1 MTLPLELACGTA
13 STKVLGETRNVSSA
27 GVFFRAGE
35 KMRLGQAIEY
45 LITFPKAPGTDTLV
59 RVRCMGTVVREQP
72 QESSFAATLERYE
85 FVREG

>member
-1 MTLPLELACGTA
+1 
-13 STKVLGETRNVSSA
+13 
-27 GVFFRAGE
+27 
-35 KMRLGQAIEY
+35 MRLGQAIEY